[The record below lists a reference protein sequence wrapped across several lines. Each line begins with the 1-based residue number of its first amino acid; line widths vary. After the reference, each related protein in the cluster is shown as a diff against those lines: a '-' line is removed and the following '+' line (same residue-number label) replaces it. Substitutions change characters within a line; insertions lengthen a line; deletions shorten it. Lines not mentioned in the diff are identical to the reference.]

1 MNLSSEFKKVVIAVF
16 TLALWMSALQA
27 QDKNN
32 LFLGEQELFKA
43 SKNKSDITV
52 DGKMDEASWKETEV
66 RSLDYFYRTEQAND
80 KQNTK
85 FRMMWD
91 DENLYVF
98 FECKDQYITAREIK
112 RDGKPYFDDCAEI
125 FLIPAPD
132 SLNMH
137 FGFELNLY
145 KVANDFIFINNF
157 NKGENAVIK
166 GYNPDYKT
174 EVSIQGTVNDNSDID
189 TGWCMEI
196 AIPLSAFK
204 GVGYAPIAEGVQWA
218 FLAVRQ
224 DRNDAEGD
232 RRSTSTIF
240 PIYDMSKGV
249 HQPNR
254 FGLVEFVK

>member
-1 MNLSSEFKKVVIAVF
+1 MKLSSGFRKVLIVVF
-16 TLALWMSALQA
+16 ACVLVMPTLQA

-43 SKNKSDITV
+43 SKNTSTVTV

-66 RSLDYFYRTEQAND
+66 RALDFFYNIEQASD
-80 KQNTK
+80 QQNTS

-98 FECKDQYITAREIK
+98 FDCKDQYITARETK
-112 RDGKPYFDDCAEI
+112 RDGAPYFDDCAEI

-145 KVANDFIFINNF
+145 KTANDFIYLNNM

-174 EVSIQGTVNDNSDID
+174 AVSIQGTVNDNSDID
-189 TGWCMEI
+189 TGWCMEM
-196 AIPLSAFK
+196 AIPLSVFK

-224 DRNDAEGD
+224 NRDDAKGD

-240 PIYDMSKGV
+240 SIYDIEKNV